1 MRFIADLHI
10 HSRYSR
16 ATSSDMSPESLWKW
30 AQLKGINVVAT
41 GDFTH
46 PQWYEEIK
54 EKLYTEG
61 TNLFKLKDNYKTNA
75 IPALCSGEVCFL
87 LTAEVSCIYKKNGK
101 VRKVHCLIFAPD
113 LAVVSKI
120 NVALSKIGNIA
131 SDGRPILGLDAKK
144 LLEIIL
150 GISDDAMLVPAHIWT
165 PHFSVFG
172 AVSGFDSLEECFD
185 ELTPHIYALET
196 GLSSDPSMNRRLS
209 SLDKITLISNS
220 DAHSPSKLGRE
231 ANIFDTS
238 HPPSPPFTKGG
249 ERGINNEISY
259 EFIINAIK
267 TRKGFLGTIEF
278 FPEEGKY
285 HYDGHRSCD
294 VNLSPEETIKHNYLC
309 PVCWKKVTVGVLH
322 RVEKLADRKNGFS
335 PEGAFPFYSLIPLQE
350 IIAQVMKVG
359 VNSKAVN
366 KQYFHLI
373 ENLGNEFAILMDT
386 PLDAIETAGSP
397 LLREAIYRM
406 RSGNVHISPGYDGE
420 YGKIKIF
427 EEPEQIEVK
436 GQRTLF

>member
-46 PQWYEEIK
+46 PHWYEEIK

-61 TNLFKLKDNYKTNA
+61 TNLFKLKDNYKTKA

-113 LAVVSKI
+113 LAAVSKI
-120 NVALSKIGNIA
+120 NIALSKIGNIA

-144 LLEIIL
+144 LLEIVL
-150 GISDDAMLVPAHIWT
+150 DISGDAMLVPAHIWT

-185 ELTPHIYALET
+185 GLTPHIYALET

-220 DAHSPSKLGRE
+220 DAHSPAKLGRE
-231 ANIFDTS
+231 ANIFDT
-238 HPPSPPFTKGG
+238 
-249 ERGINNEISY
+249 EISY
-259 EFIINAIK
+259 ESITKAIK
-267 TRKGFLGTIEF
+267 TRKGFAGTIEF

-309 PVCWKKVTVGVLH
+309 PVCGKKVTVGVMH

-335 PEGAFPFYSLIPLQE
+335 TEAALPFYSLIPLQE
-350 IIAQVMKVG
+350 IIAQVVKVG

-373 ENLGNEFAILMDT
+373 ENLGNEFSILMDT
-386 PLDAIETAGSP
+386 PLDAIERAGSP
-397 LLREAIYRM
+397 LLREAIQRM
-406 RSGNVHISPGYDGE
+406 RSGNVHIVPGYDGE
-420 YGKIKIF
+420 FGKIKIF
-427 EEPEQIEVK
+427 EAVERKEIK
-436 GQRTLF
+436 GQTRLF

>member
-1 MRFIADLHI
+1 
-10 HSRYSR
+10 
-16 ATSSDMSPESLWKW
+16 MSPESLWKW

-46 PQWYEEIK
+46 PHWYEEIK

-87 LTAEVSCIYKKNGK
+87 LTTEVSCIYKKNGK

-113 LAVVSKI
+113 LAAVSKI
-120 NVALSKIGNIA
+120 NIALSKIGNIA

-150 GISDDAMLVPAHIWT
+150 EISGDAMLVPAHIWT

-196 GLSSDPSMNRRLS
+196 GLSSDPSMNWRLS

-220 DAHSPSKLGRE
+220 DAHSPAKLGRE
-231 ANIFDTS
+231 ANIFD
-238 HPPSPPFTKGG
+238 G
-249 ERGINNEISY
+249 EISY
-259 EFIINAIK
+259 QTITGAIK

-294 VNLSPEETIKHNYLC
+294 VNLSPEETIKYNYLC
-309 PVCWKKVTVGVLH
+309 PVCGKKVTVGVLH
-322 RVEKLADRKNGFS
+322 RVEKLADRKNGFI
-335 PEGAFPFYSLIPLQE
+335 PEAAPHFYSLIPLQE

-373 ENLGNEFAILMDT
+373 ENLGNEFAILMDR
-386 PLDAIETAGSP
+386 PLDAIERVGSP
-397 LLREAIYRM
+397 LLREAIQRM
-406 RSGNVHISPGYDGE
+406 RSGNVHIVPGYDGE
-420 YGKIKIF
+420 FGKIKIF
-427 EEPEQIEVK
+427 EPVERKEIK
-436 GQRTLF
+436 GQRRLF

>member
-1 MRFIADLHI
+1 M
-10 HSRYSR
+10 
-16 ATSSDMSPESLWKW
+16 
-30 AQLKGINVVAT
+30 
-41 GDFTH
+41 
-46 PQWYEEIK
+46 
-54 EKLYTEG
+54 
-61 TNLFKLKDNYKTNA
+61 
-75 IPALCSGEVCFL
+75 
-87 LTAEVSCIYKKNGK
+87 
-101 VRKVHCLIFAPD
+101 HCLIFAPD
-113 LAVVSKI
+113 LAAVSKI
-120 NVALSKIGNIA
+120 NIALSKIGNIA

-144 LLEIIL
+144 LLEIVL
-150 GISDDAMLVPAHIWT
+150 DISDDAMLVPAHIWT

-196 GLSSDPSMNRRLS
+196 GLSSDPSMNWRLS

-220 DAHSPSKLGRE
+220 DAHSPAKLGRE
-231 ANIFDTS
+231 ANIFDT
-238 HPPSPPFTKGG
+238 
-249 ERGINNEISY
+249 EISY
-259 EFIINAIK
+259 ESITKAIK
-267 TRKGFLGTIEF
+267 TRKGFAGTIEF

-309 PVCWKKVTVGVLH
+309 PVCGKKVTVGVLH

-335 PEGAFPFYSLIPLQE
+335 PEGALPFYSLIPLQE
-350 IIAQVMKVG
+350 IIAQVVKVG

-397 LLREAIYRM
+397 LLREAIHRM
-406 RSGNVHISPGYDGE
+406 RSGNVHIVPGYDGE
-420 YGKIKIF
+420 FGKIKIF
-427 EEPEQIEVK
+427 EAVERKEIK
-436 GQRTLF
+436 GQTRLF